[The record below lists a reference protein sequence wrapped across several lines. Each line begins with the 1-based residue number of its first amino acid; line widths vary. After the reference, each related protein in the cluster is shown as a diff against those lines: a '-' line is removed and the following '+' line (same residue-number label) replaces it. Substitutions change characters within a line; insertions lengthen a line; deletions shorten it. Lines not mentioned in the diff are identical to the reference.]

1 MKVTDGGV
9 CRACDVVALIWI
21 NPANRAALLDSHPAA
36 T

>member
-9 CRACDVVALIWI
+9 CRACDMVALIWI
-21 NPANRAALLDSHPAA
+21 NFAESGASLDSLPAA